1 LFDIYQLKTDQEA
14 SMMVTLTA
22 NTIPA
27 GELLPGQK
35 GKILKINGRGE
46 KFKRIADM
54 GLTPGTIIEIEKEA
68 PLGDPLEIIV
78 KGYHLSLRKEDI
90 NHIFVELL

>member
-1 LFDIYQLKTDQEA
+1 MET
-14 SMMVTLTA
+14 
-22 NTIPA
+22 TIENPCKL

-35 GKILKINGRGE
+35 AKIIKINGRGE
-46 KFKRIADM
+46 TFKRIADM

-78 KGYHLSLRKEDI
+78 KGYHLSLRREEM
-90 NHIFVELL
+90 NHIHVEIQ